1 MLQNF
6 HRGNLVVDTRV
17 CTHDLIKED
26 DWNDHSCTQKIVIAL
41 HALNLFIAYSKNDL
55 EILTI
60 VTVCRISKSDRRIE
74 RYHEIK
80 FS

>member
-41 HALNLFIAYSKNDL
+41 HALNLFIAYHKNDL
-55 EILTI
+55 KNHLIEQY
-60 VTVCRISKSDRRIE
+60 RI
-74 RYHEIK
+74 IK
-80 FS
+80 FA